1 MSARLPAIDFSN
13 VYPHLIWV
21 SSEARDRDQPDGFR
35 YKLLSVRHE
44 ACQTVEFVIVRENH
58 LGDRARVIH
67 ARGPVHSFEAT
78 TESVLAHLGQNAGVT
93 FELYDLRDACDLERF
108 RAKLSAFGWEENRL
122 VC

>member
-1 MSARLPAIDFSN
+1 MSVRLPAIDFSE

-21 SSEARDRDQPDGFR
+21 STEVRDRDNPGGFR

-44 ACQTVEFVIVRENH
+44 QIQMVEFVIVRENH
-58 LGDRARVIH
+58 LGERARVIH
-67 ARGPVHSFEAT
+67 ARGPVENFEAT
-78 TESVLAHLGQNAGVT
+78 SADVLAHLGQNAGVT
-93 FELYDLRDACDLERF
+93 FDLYDLRDACDLERF